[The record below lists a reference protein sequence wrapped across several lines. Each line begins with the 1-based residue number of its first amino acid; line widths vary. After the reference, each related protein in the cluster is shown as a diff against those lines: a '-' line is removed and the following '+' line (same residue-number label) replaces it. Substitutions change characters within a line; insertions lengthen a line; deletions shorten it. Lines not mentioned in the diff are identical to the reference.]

1 MSTKFVPEEI
11 VPILHR
17 DLLQRYGGK
26 PGIRDAGLLSSAL
39 SQPRMTYGGKFV
51 HRTVFEK
58 ASAYG
63 FHLCSNHPFIDGN
76 KRVAFVVM
84 VLFLS
89 QNGYELTAN
98 EEEAFEIMMAV
109 ADGKVKKPAL
119 ASWLKAHSTR

>member
-51 HRTVFEK
+51 HRTVFDK

-98 EEEAFEIMMAV
+98 EEAAFEMMMAV

>member
-98 EEEAFEIMMAV
+98 EEAAFEMMMAV

>member
-98 EEEAFEIMMAV
+98 EEGAFEMMMAV

>member
-1 MSTKFVPEEI
+1 MSTKIVPEEI

-98 EEEAFEIMMAV
+98 EEEAFEMMMAV

>member
-1 MSTKFVPEEI
+1 MSTKIVPEEI

>member
-1 MSTKFVPEEI
+1 MATKFVPEEI

-98 EEEAFEIMMAV
+98 EEAAFEMMMAV